1 MTEEK
6 VSDCLTLRWIVEF
19 SLTDP
24 LLYHSSSTILGIYKS
39 EEKAKQHANWLNADD
54 PKKAEHI
61 RVYKVVYE
69 E

>member
-6 VSDCLTLRWIVEF
+6 IGDGLTLRWIVEF
-19 SLTDP
+19 FLNDSL
-24 LLYHSSSTILGIYKS
+24 STILGIYKS
-39 EEKAKQHANWLNADD
+39 EEKAKQHANWIKEDSPENAN
-54 PKKAEHI
+54 HI